1 MIRIT
6 EIKVEETY
14 PIRKSV
20 LREGMTLSH
29 EMNADHDADTLHL
42 GLFDKEQLVCVG
54 SFMKASN
61 TDFKGLQFQLRG
73 MGSAIGFQGRG
84 YGKSLLAAAEQIL
97 IDRGADLL
105 WCNARVVALDFYSKL
120 GYTSIG
126 DLFEVDQVGPHFVMF
141 KKLG

>member
-61 TDFKGLQFQLRG
+61 ADFKGVQYQLRG
-73 MGSAIGFQGRG
+73 MASAKGCQGKG
-84 YGKSLLAAAEQIL
+84 YGKKLLEAAEQLLKEGRLNNASAMIAVQWL
-97 IDRGADLL
+97 MLNRSDLQKR
-105 WCNARVVALDFYSKL
+105 WKVHVEC
-120 GYTSIG
+120 
-126 DLFEVDQVGPHFVMF
+126 
-141 KKLG
+141 